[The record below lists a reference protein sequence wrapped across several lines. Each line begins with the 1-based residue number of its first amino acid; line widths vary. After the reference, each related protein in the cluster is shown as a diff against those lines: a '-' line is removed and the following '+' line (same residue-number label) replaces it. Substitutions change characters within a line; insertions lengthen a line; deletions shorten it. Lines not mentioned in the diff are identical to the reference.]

1 MRRTKGWDPIVF
13 VTWCLVAFSLC
24 ITLWQG
30 WNCTMLYLSNPVT
43 IEESFESLSSLP
55 PIQLSF
61 CKPFLI
67 VEHSSKNMTAGTIL
81 TFANSTEAFWQDMIS
96 RGERFRPKIKH
107 SNKGHL
113 MLKKYFWPFFSLI

>member
-67 VEHSSKNMTAGTIL
+67 VEPSPISMTPGTIL

-96 RGERFRPKIKH
+96 RRQYFRP
-107 SNKGHL
+107 
-113 MLKKYFWPFFSLI
+113 